1 MILLLWLSVML
12 GCVDLFCAEAQMQQ
26 RFLVP
31 VSIDSKDN
39 IQLFLYKESGEKE
52 IYNGLPV
59 PDDVTIE
66 KDKHWLDYTH
76 EGVIFY
82 FFLKNKTLPNDLNN
96 LFDTYV
102 AEKKLGLPI
111 SFLLKAIYS
120 AVGSGAGFDIIID
133 KPLLKFIE
141 QNRVN
146 LDQEIRALQKEIS
159 KEARILREKEVR
171 QKEQARQEEQ
181 ARQDYHD
188 LVRRTATNQKV
199 PTETSKTPTNSVP
212 NVLVVHKD
220 GQYYVVLWSKK
231 DSDIYTYNLI
241 NTKKLNEWASH
252 KAIQQLGETYYCDY
266 KKLLNLVD
274 EEKRRSL
281 VFIARSDF
289 NRAQKEQFEDKFTP
303 NHKGIINE
311 ITFEIIKTALD
322 QVDMYNRSNDK
333 SLSNSHLTITSPGKP
348 QSRVYI
354 FKEGQTYYYILKS
367 QRENSNNQGGVN
379 TYSYDLPKGD
389 IVSILNDKSMQQTKL
404 GSNITLVEGGKDLL
418 LQKGYVLVA
427 TSGNV
432 QSNTNV
438 SALRFDKK
446 IKKNIMG
453 TGTINLDPQLIQNVN
468 NALSNRKPTQSASVS
483 SASASTRQ
491 PVGWWGILSYI
502 GSALSWLLPWNWP
515 IFNY

>member
-1 MILLLWLSVML
+1 ML
-12 GCVDLFCAEAQMQQ
+12 GCVDLFCAETQKAQ

-31 VSIDSKDN
+31 FSFTSQQK
-39 IQLFLYKESGEKE
+39 IQLFLYKEPGERGM
-52 IYNGLPV
+52 YNGLPI
-59 PDDVTIE
+59 PDDATIK
-66 KDKHWLDYTH
+66 KDEHCLEYTH

-82 FFLKNKTLPNDLNN
+82 FFLKNKTLPNALNT
-96 LFDTYV
+96 LFERYV
-102 AEKKLGLPI
+102 TENKLGLPDSFFLKII
-111 SFLLKAIYS
+111 SLEAKSNQGNATIIY
-120 AVGSGAGFDIIID
+120 
-133 KPLLKFIE
+133 KPLIGLIVE
-141 QNRVN
+141 QGLN
-146 LDQEIRALQKEIS
+146 LEKAIRALQKEIS
-159 KEARILREKEVR
+159 KDALILQEKKANE
-171 QKEQARQEEQ
+171 K
-181 ARQDYHD
+181 YND

-199 PTETSKTPTNSVP
+199 PTETSKTPTNSVR

-289 NRAQKEQFEDKFTP
+289 NRAQKEQFEDTFTP

-333 SLSNSHLTITSPGKP
+333 PLSHLNSTITSPGKP
-348 QSRVYI
+348 QPTVYI
-354 FKEGQTYYYILKS
+354 FKEGQTYYYILKAKKS
-367 QRENSNNQGGVN
+367 SEPKGNQKQQKSSVK
-379 TYSYDLPKGD
+379 TYSYILPDEK

-404 GSNITLVEGGKDLL
+404 ESNIILVKGDKDVLL
-418 LQKGYVLVA
+418 KKGYVLVS
-427 TSGNV
+427 TSENV
-432 QSNTNV
+432 QSNSNV
-438 SALRFDKK
+438 SALGFDQQSQQ
-446 IKKNIMG
+446 IINA
-453 TGTINLDPQLIQNVN
+453 TGTIKLDAQLIVNVRN
-468 NALSNRKPTQSASVS
+468 FLTKDSKSAQSAPVS
-483 SASASTRQ
+483 SASASIGQ

-515 IFNY
+515 LF